1 MIGFT
6 NTTTATASPLLFY
19 YRLED
24 TTNFNAG
31 NSATNTPWI
40 NGNSAAT
47 AELPFIN
54 ANTVNDTKPLTGV
67 YMNAGAGNS
76 NSYNNVN
83 KILTIGGNLA
93 TFSATS
99 TQVLYC
105 RIGLPMNTY
114 SYFSNIN
121 AVLSST

>member
-1 MIGFT
+1 MIAFT
-6 NTTTATASPLLFY
+6 NGTTSSPLLFY

-24 TTNFNAG
+24 TPNFNGG

-40 NGNSAAT
+40 NGNSTAAGLT
-47 AELPFIN
+47 LIN
-54 ANTVNDTKPLTGV
+54 ATTVNNTAPLTGV
-67 YMNAGAGNS
+67 FMNSGAGNS
-76 NSYNNVN
+76 NSYSNEN

-93 TFSATS
+93 TFNATNN
-99 TQVLYC
+99 QVLYC

-121 AVLSST
+121 AVLS